1 MPLSLL
7 RGKAREKNLVPFP
20 LQGERGRERNLMPLS
35 PLQGV
40 SAREKSNIPLPLA
53 GGEGKG
59 EGVYGYKRN
68 G

>member
-1 MPLSLL
+1 MPLSL
-7 RGKAREKNLVPFP
+7 
-20 LQGERGRERNLMPLS
+20 
-35 PLQGV
+35 LQGV